1 MAVATVVERG
11 VGRAEAMEA
20 ETGEATA
27 EVMEVVREVV
37 RAAARVEAM
46 VEERVAATEAGRWW

>member
-1 MAVATVVERG
+1 MAEAKVVETW

-27 EVMEVVREVV
+27 EVMAVV
-37 RAAARVEAM
+37 RAAARVEARARAKAAM
-46 VEERVAATEAGRWW
+46 AEATEAGRGW